1 MPSSPSWI
9 ELQIELGTEGVE
21 LLAETVGE
29 ITSGV
34 EVRDSGTLIRVD
46 PGRSAVVALC
56 EPERMGELLAA
67 IDDVC
72 ARARGAGL
80 AIDPVVLRHRD
91 AHEDEWRDVW
101 KKYFRATRVGETFIV
116 RPSWDLT
123 SVAVAPGDRV
133 IDLDPGRAFGT
144 GGHASTRLVIA
155 LAELVARR
163 RAAAGGDAR
172 RAVDRFL
179 DLGCGSGI
187 LAIAAARLWP
197 DAAGLAVDNDPEAT
211 ACTQENLERNRITSV
226 QVATGTLAD
235 AGGSFDVVLAN
246 IQADVLLAI
255 AGELAGRLAAG
266 GALIL
271 SGLLRADAPA
281 VSDRYQQLGLTLTAT
296 REEDE
301 WTALLLEPIS
311 PPPSAPPPSDPLSP
325 VRGGEG

>member
-1 MPSSPSWI
+1 MLCEPGAALPMSPSWI
-9 ELQIELGTEGVE
+9 ELQIELASEGVE
-21 LLAETVGE
+21 LLAEAVGE
-29 ITSGV
+29 VTGGV

-72 ARARGAGL
+72 ARARAAGL

-123 SVAVAPGDRV
+123 SVAAGPGDRV

-155 LAELVARR
+155 LAEVVARGR
-163 RAAAGGDAR
+163 AAGGGAR

-197 DAAGLAVDNDPEAT
+197 EADGLAVDNDPEAT
-211 ACTQENLERNRITSV
+211 ACTQENLERNQIARV
-226 QVATGTLAD
+226 KVATGTLAD
-235 AGGSFDVVLAN
+235 AGGGSFDVVLAN

-255 AGELAGRLAAG
+255 AADLAGRLAAG

-271 SGLLRADAPA
+271 SGLLRTDAPA
-281 VSDRYQQLGLTLTAT
+281 VTERYQQLGLTLAAT

-301 WTALLLEPIS
+301 WTALLLENQG
-311 PPPSAPPPSDPLSP
+311 D
-325 VRGGEG
+325 RD

>member
-1 MPSSPSWI
+1 MSPSWI
-9 ELQIELGTEGVE
+9 ELQIELASEGVE
-21 LLAETVGE
+21 LLAEAVGE
-29 ITSGV
+29 VTGGV

-72 ARARGAGL
+72 ARARAAGL

-123 SVAVAPGDRV
+123 SVAAGPGDRV

-155 LAELVARR
+155 LAEVVARGR
-163 RAAAGGDAR
+163 AAGGGAR

-197 DAAGLAVDNDPEAT
+197 EAAGLAVDNDPEAT
-211 ACTQENLERNRITSV
+211 ACTQENLERNQIARV
-226 QVATGTLAD
+226 KVATGTLAD
-235 AGGSFDVVLAN
+235 AGGGSFDVVLAN

-255 AGELAGRLAAG
+255 AADLAGRLAAG

-271 SGLLRADAPA
+271 SGLLRTDAPA
-281 VSDRYQQLGLTLTAT
+281 VTERYQQLGLTLAAT

-301 WTALLLEPIS
+301 WTALLLENQG
-311 PPPSAPPPSDPLSP
+311 D
-325 VRGGEG
+325 RD